1 MKTNLIPVVYILLP
15 LLLIIKVSHA
25 QSVKLP
31 NAFAHNDYRHKRP
44 LYDALENG
52 FSYVEADIYLRGNKL
67 IVSHILPIL
76 KRNRTLEELYLKP
89 LLEYVKDKNKS
100 SFRNIDS
107 HITLMIDI
115 KSNAHKTFAA
125 LTVLLEKYK
134 SIISTLE
141 DGKVYLRD
149 VTIVITGH
157 KPKNLI
163 TNNLSRNF
171 FVDEDLRM
179 VGQVIQDNNNPIA
192 SCKYSRILKWKGR
205 GTISPAERE
214 ILKEYVNR
222 AHENGFKVRLWA
234 SPEKKT
240 VWNELLKCNV
250 DLINTNKLE
259 KLRDFL
265 VSEKLSLTETEPL
278 SAEIESNFPAVVLK

>member
-1 MKTNLIPVVYILLP
+1 MKTKLILQASIFVP
-15 LLLIIKVSHA
+15 LLLLLVISKA

-44 LYDALENG
+44 LLDALENG
-52 FSYVEADIYLRGNKL
+52 FTYVEADIYLRGNKL

-76 KRNRTLEELYLKP
+76 KKNRTLEELYFKP
-89 LLEYVKDKNKS
+89 LLDYIKDKNS
-100 SFRNIDS
+100 EQHIRT

-125 LTVLLEKYK
+125 LAVLLEKYK
-134 SIISTLE
+134 AIISTYE

-157 KPKNLI
+157 KPLFLFQ
-163 TNNLSRNF
+163 NNLCRNVF
-171 FVDEDLRM
+171 LDEDLQM
-179 VGQVIQDNNNPIA
+179 VGQQMEMSNNPIA

-205 GTISPAERE
+205 GAISVAERE
-214 ILKEYVNR
+214 ILKAYVDK
-222 AHENGFKVRLWA
+222 AHKNGFKVRLWA
-234 SPEKKT
+234 SPERKT
-240 VWNELLKCNV
+240 VWDELLKCNV

-265 VSEKLSLTETEPL
+265 VSEKLSLTELELLPTV
-278 SAEIESNFPAVVLK
+278 IENDFPAMILNK